1 MRLSRDIV
9 MVGGGDNGFNLSAS
23 QDCNIY
29 LIDGGD
35 DLALVDSGM
44 GSIYGDT
51 ELILDNIREAGIDPA
66 RIGTLLL
73 THYHGDHAGGA
84 ADLYDAL
91 GFEAHASPL
100 CADVMTRGD
109 TELNAVNYSKSIGS
123 LPPEYQFRAVPCAG
137 DLVDGHRFDVGRLSV
152 TVFET
157 PGHCAGHLSFLV
169 EGGDRSYLIGG
180 DLVFYGGKIVNQ
192 YIWDNSIQDY
202 GKSMIRMADVEF
214 DALLPGHWTISM
226 RNGSRHV
233 KQAAET
239 FRNVG
244 MPPNGI

>member
-1 MRLSRDIV
+1 MKGRVIV
-9 MVGGGDNGFNLSAS
+9 LGSTRGREAA
-23 QDCNIY
+23 
-29 LIDGGD
+29 
-35 DLALVDSGM
+35 ALV
-44 GSIYGDT
+44 
-51 ELILDNIREAGIDPA
+51 
-66 RIGTLLL
+66 
-73 THYHGDHAGGA
+73 
-84 ADLYDAL
+84 
-91 GFEAHASPL
+91 
-100 CADVMTRGD
+100 
-109 TELNAVNYSKSIGS
+109 
-123 LPPEYQFRAVPCAG
+123 
-137 DLVDGHRFDVGRLSV
+137 VDGQLTDL
-152 TVFET
+152 
-157 PGHCAGHLSFLV
+157 LV

-233 KQAAET
+233 KKAAET